1 MRYFCPTWSNPKPNL
16 SVSIIIS
23 ERRYIFDDSS
33 KIVACNKQLGIL
45 SLDPANWFLWVW
57 RSAVNRAAEK
67 WWGGAYFYTLT
78 ELAWE
83 GWGRFKRFLGPCYE
97 LRGSHFRS
105 VDSGTAWTETCEHF
119 ARGWKFLLGIR
130 AASKEHL
137 GCSSR
142 ILGLMSAI
150 LCDRVTEFW
159 LEEYFISFFSP
170 LLLSLSIKDRI
181 VNFYGF

>member
-1 MRYFCPTWSNPKPNL
+1 MGG
-16 SVSIIIS
+16 
-23 ERRYIFDDSS
+23 ER
-33 KIVACNKQLGIL
+33 G
-45 SLDPANWFLWVW
+45 
-57 RSAVNRAAEK
+57 E
-67 WWGGAYFYTLT
+67 
-78 ELAWE
+78 
-83 GWGRFKRFLGPCYE
+83 GRFKRFLGPCYE

-137 GCSSR
+137 GCTSR

-159 LEEYFISFFSP
+159 LEEYFISFFP
-170 LLLSLSIKDRI
+170 LLLSLFRLVPKMNSEFDGGSLQVFNLDNFCDLLSYTIYENVFFFRFLGNWIKRI
-181 VNFYGF
+181 EFNLS